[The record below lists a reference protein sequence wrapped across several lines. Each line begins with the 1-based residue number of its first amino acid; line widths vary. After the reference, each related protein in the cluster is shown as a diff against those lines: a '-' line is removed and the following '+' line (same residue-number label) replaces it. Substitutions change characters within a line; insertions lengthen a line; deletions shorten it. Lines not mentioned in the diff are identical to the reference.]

1 MLALFRPQPVGPLAL
16 AVAALPDLP
25 PSPHRAGAA
34 GEEKKEQT
42 PAGEKEQ
49 PRETKGW
56 SRRMQGVR
64 GCVGKELCRGG
75 PLGSHRL
82 QEVAWGQVHKEPA
95 QPERDPMQVV
105 PWASGCVQRDEASA
119 QANGFG
125 SVVQSLFILQTE
137 SWLRGTYTWALRS
150 VLLCNS
156 PWSRS
161 EKSCRTQAGTRS
173 ALGRGH
179 VLGEQWLCD
188 GCSTGLEQRG
198 APAAGLGDRLSSRA
212 RVKRDH
218 LQECVWLETT
228 TLPEKFLCSR
238 GCCLAVWQKGAVSNN
253 ATKQCAL
260 QLPPCLQDRCEL
272 FLLGPGR

>member
-1 MLALFRPQPVGPLAL
+1 MA
-16 AVAALPDLP
+16 
-25 PSPHRAGAA
+25 PSDPTGCRRWRGDGSTRSLHSPRG
-34 GEEKKEQT
+34 T
-42 PAGEKEQ
+42 PC
-49 PRETKGW
+49 RW
-56 SRRMQGVR
+56 
-64 GCVGKELCRGG
+64 CRG
-75 PLGSHRL
+75 LRDVCSKTK
-82 QEVAWGQVHKEPA
+82 QVPK
-95 QPERDPMQVV
+95 Q
-105 PWASGCVQRDEASA
+105 
-119 QANGFG
+119 NGFG
-125 SVVQSLFILQTE
+125 RVLGSLFIPQTE

-179 VLGEQWLCD
+179 VPGEQWLCD

-198 APAAGLGDRLSSRA
+198 APAARLGDRLSSRA

-253 ATKQCAL
+253 ATKQRAL
-260 QLPPCLQDRCEL
+260 QLPLCLQDRCEL
-272 FLLGPGR
+272 FVLGPGRWGCCPETLTQVVPYTGGSEAN